1 MSWLDYYEKCDSYQ
15 YHVVFAWTVT
25 GLDVSDGDA
34 DYDSRAGAAVVVFRR
49 YMFHTNGACAA

>member
-1 MSWLDYYEKCDSYQ
+1 MRSASYQ

-25 GLDVSDGDA
+25 ELDVSDGEA

-49 YMFHTNGACAA
+49 YLFHTNSACAA